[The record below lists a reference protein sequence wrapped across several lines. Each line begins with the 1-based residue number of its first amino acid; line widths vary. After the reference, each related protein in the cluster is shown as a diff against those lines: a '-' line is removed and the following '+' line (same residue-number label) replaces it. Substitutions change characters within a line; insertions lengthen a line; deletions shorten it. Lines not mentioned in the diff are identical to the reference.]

1 MATAQAAAVIEAP
14 IALVWEVML
23 DIERYPEWN
32 PFVVRIEARRHRPVE
47 VGDPVLLHVRWHTGG
62 HTTSSERVTRIEGPD
77 QHDGRRALLEYQY
90 RGAFYGP
97 GLVRGR
103 RQQELTRID
112 EAVTSYATVEHLR
125 GALAWA
131 APMGRIRD
139 GFARHAAALKD
150 RAEALHAGTT

>member
-1 MATAQAAAVIEAP
+1 MARAEAAVVIDAP

-23 DIERYPEWN
+23 DTERYGEWN
-32 PFVVRIEARRHRPVE
+32 PFVVRIEARRHRPIQ
-47 VGDPVLLHVRWHTGG
+47 VGDPIVLHVRWHTGG
-62 HTTSSERVTRIEGPD
+62 HTTSTERVTKMEPPE

-103 RQQELTRID
+103 RLQELARID
-112 EAVTSYATVEHLR
+112 EEVTSYSTNEHLV

-131 APMGRIRD
+131 APIGRVRD
-139 GFARHAAALKD
+139 GFSRHAAALKE
-150 RAEALHAGTT
+150 RAESLHRGDT